1 MVARDPLLAGAARV
15 IEGSRTRLT
24 VLGIVV
30 VFLFSAL
37 FTRLWFLQVAESTSY
52 TAAATENRVRVVYEP
67 ALRGQILDRQG
78 RPLVMN
84 EPVDVVT
91 FDRSAKL
98 STDEKTLVYARL
110 ADVLDT
116 TVKRVK
122 DRIENN
128 TRVSQYAPIPVQIPV
143 SQETRTYIEEHRP
156 EFPGVDVKTMAVRK
170 YPYGSLAAHVLGYVG
185 EINGDELKSHSGEG
199 YHQGDLIGK
208 DGVEEMFESV
218 LRGTPRRLELSVD
231 NQNHVVGVVS
241 DRPAVP
247 GKDVQLTIDL
257 DIQRIAE
264 ESLAQGMDGARAYR
278 DYANSATF
286 ERFRAGGGSTVV
298 LDSTDGSVVAM
309 ASAPTYDP
317 GEFVGGIS
325 VEAFQKYKDD
335 PNNPLLNRAIQGLYA
350 PGSTFKLITSIA
362 GLETGQLDPNAP
374 YYDQGCIDLSDG
386 TERCNA
392 GKKKHGTVDL
402 SGALTVSSDVY
413 FYTVG
418 RDMWQ
423 SYNTWRQAKEDG
435 QPARDD
441 DIKKGYAIQDTARE
455 YGFGTATGI
464 GLAGEAA
471 GRVPDQQWKEE
482 FNQNVADPRQRLE
495 YSLWLPGDNINLAVG
510 QGDLLVTPLQLASA
524 YLTFVDGGTRYTP
537 RLANALLQPGTASD
551 EPPTP
556 FRALPA
562 QSVQHIEIPPE
573 VRDPIMAGLVGA
585 VGGNGTARGVFSDY
599 ALGSVAGKTGTAEN
613 KGKQDT
619 SLFVGITPADAPRYV
634 VTTVVEE
641 AGYGS
646 AVAAPIS
653 RRIIDGLNG
662 NLEPAPVRVSPPESS
677 DDD

>member
-1 MVARDPLLAGAARV
+1 M

-30 VFLFSAL
+30 MFLFSAL

-67 ALRGQILDRQG
+67 ALRGQILDRNG
-78 RPLVMN
+78 RPLVTN
-84 EPVDVVT
+84 EAVDVVT
-91 FDRSAKL
+91 FDRSAPL
-98 STDEKTLVYARL
+98 SADETTLIYARL
-110 ADVLDT
+110 ADALDLP
-116 TVKRVK
+116 VKEVKQRV
-122 DRIENN
+122 ETN

-143 SQETRTYIEEHRP
+143 SQETRTYIEEHRR
-156 EFPGVDVKTMAVRK
+156 EFPGVDVKTVAVRK
-170 YPYGSLAAHVLGYVG
+170 YPNGTLAAHLLGYVG

-199 YHQGDLIGK
+199 YRQGDLIGK
-208 DGVEEMFESV
+208 DGAEEMFESV

-231 NQNHVVGVVS
+231 NQNHVVGVVE

-257 DIQRIAE
+257 DVQRVAE

-278 DYANSATF
+278 NVSNTSKY
-286 ERFRAGGGSTVV
+286 EQFRAGGGSTVV

-325 VEAFQKYKDD
+325 VEAFQKYKDN
-335 PNNPLLNRAIQGLYA
+335 PNNPLINRAIQGLYA

-362 GLETGQLDPNAP
+362 GLETGQLDANAP
-374 YYDQGCIDLSDG
+374 YVDQGCIQLSDD

-392 GKKKHGTVDL
+392 GKKKHGTVTL
-402 SGALTVSSDVY
+402 PGALTVSSDVY
-413 FYTVG
+413 FYDIG
-418 RDMWQ
+418 RNMWQ

-435 QPARDD
+435 QPASDD

-455 YGFGTATGI
+455 FGFGEVTGV

-471 GRVPDQQWKEE
+471 GRIPDQQWKEE
-482 FNQNVADPRQRLE
+482 FNQNVADPRDRLE
-495 YSLWLPGDNINLAVG
+495 YSLWLPGDSISLAVG
-510 QGDLLVTPLQLASA
+510 QGDLLVTPLQLAAA

-537 RLANALLQPGTASD
+537 RLANAILQPGTGTD
-551 EPPTP
+551 QPPVP

-562 QSVQHIEIPPE
+562 QSVKKVDIPPE

-585 VGGNGTARGVFSDY
+585 VEGNGTARGVFSDY
-599 ALGSVAGKTGTAEN
+599 ALGSVAGKTGTAEVPP
-613 KGKQDT
+613 KQDT

-653 RRIIDGLNG
+653 RRIIDALNG
-662 NLEPAPVRVSPPESS
+662 NLDPAPVRVSPPEEA